1 MSNCSNNYGP
11 AQHPEKLIP
20 LIIQNIINEKPLP
33 VYGEGKNIRDWLY
46 VEDHVEAIDMILHK
60 GKIGETYLIGGENE
74 KRNIDLVFKLIE
86 ITDTILERSRG
97 FSKKLIHFIPDR
109 PGHDY
114 RYAIDNS
121 KVKAELG
128 WKPKTSFESGLNKTV
143 RYYLEL

>member
-1 MSNCSNNYGP
+1 M
-11 AQHPEKLIP
+11 
-20 LIIQNIINEKPLP
+20 
-33 VYGEGKNIRDWLY
+33 
-46 VEDHVEAIDMILHK
+46 
-60 GKIGETYLIGGENE
+60 
-74 KRNIDLVFKLIE
+74 
-86 ITDTILERSRG
+86 TDTILERSRG